1 MRQSCNHIIRFANH
15 EKSRIHRENAA
26 ILKQVLEE
34 EEKEQQLWNS
44 FTTKDTI
51 VSDDG
56 SSDSPTE
63 DSKTF

>member
-1 MRQSCNHIIRFANH
+1 MS
-15 EKSRIHRENAA
+15 KKLKHRENAA

-34 EEKEQQLWNS
+34 EEEEQQLWNS
-44 FTTKDTI
+44 FTNKDTI